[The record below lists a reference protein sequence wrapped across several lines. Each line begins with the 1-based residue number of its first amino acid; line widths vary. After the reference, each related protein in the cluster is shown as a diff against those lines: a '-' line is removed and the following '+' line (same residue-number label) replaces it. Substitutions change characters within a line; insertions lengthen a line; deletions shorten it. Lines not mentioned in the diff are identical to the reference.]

1 MGAGKKREMPT
12 EKSIKVIFKHR
23 SDKTSKRQGRK
34 LTNGQG
40 SRGIYVPKPV
50 SLWADTVRD
59 ALF

>member
-1 MGAGKKREMPT
+1 MPT